1 MTFAERDGD
10 VRPAGSL
17 LTGRPQGLPAALVA
31 VAGIAAGV
39 CYVLSP
45 LSVVCLL
52 AMIPLLRW
60 AGSGLDGAERR
71 WLYAIL
77 VTAVV
82 ARVLVILGLFLLT
95 DHQQVPFGRLFG
107 DEEYFLRRA
116 LWMRNL
122 ALGLPMHRADVI
134 YAYDRDIRTSFLY
147 VLATLQLLFGP
158 APYGAHLFSIL
169 CYLGGSIVLYRL
181 VRPSF
186 GRLPALLG
194 LAMLLFLPTQFAWS
208 LSALKEPFYFLA
220 LSIGLMAAVTAGR
233 PGPALRRLG
242 AIAVLAAS
250 AVVAQ
255 SVREGGLAMAG
266 SGAAAG
272 LLFGFLERRPR
283 LVLPFALVCVL
294 GVSVAA
300 THGVVKDR
308 VVVAVR
314 RVAGV
319 HWSQVNT
326 PGYAYTILD
335 PGFYAR
341 QEAVAEMT
349 FREGVR
355 YVAGSFAAYLVVPLP
370 WQMQSRTAL
379 IYLPEQIVWYLLLL
393 LAPAG
398 LIAGFRRDAQLTAL
412 LAAYAAAAAVLVALT
427 SGNVGT
433 LVRHRGLAV
442 PYLLWLSVLG
452 ACETVTLLTARG
464 QDPHANH
471 R

>member
-1 MTFAERDGD
+1 
-10 VRPAGSL
+10 
-17 LTGRPQGLPAALVA
+17 
-31 VAGIAAGV
+31 
-39 CYVLSP
+39 
-45 LSVVCLL
+45 
-52 AMIPLLRW
+52 
-60 AGSGLDGAERR
+60 
-71 WLYAIL
+71 

-95 DHQQVPFGRLFG
+95 DHQSVAFGHLFG
-107 DEEYFLRRA
+107 DEEYFIRRS

-122 ALGLPMHRADVI
+122 VLGLPMHRADVI

-158 APYGAHLFSIL
+158 APYGAHVFSIL
-169 CYLGGSIVLYRL
+169 CYLGASIVLYRL

-194 LAMLLFLPTQFAWS
+194 LAILLFLPTQFAWS

-220 LSIGLMAAVTAGR
+220 LSVGLMAAVTAGR
-233 PGPALRRLG
+233 PGPALRRIEALL
-242 AIAVLAAS
+242 VLAVS

-255 SVREGGLAMAG
+255 SVREGGFVMAG
-266 SGAAAG
+266 AGAAAG
-272 LLFGFLERRPR
+272 LLFGAFERRR
-283 LVLPFALVCVL
+283 WLILPFAAMCLLGAVL
-294 GVSVAA
+294 AA
-300 THGVVKDR
+300 THGLVKDR

-326 PGYAYTILD
+326 PGYAYTVLD

-341 QEAVAEMT
+341 RNAVDEMT
-349 FREGVR
+349 LRDGVR
-355 YVAGSFAAYLVVPLP
+355 YVAGSFVAYVAVPLP
-370 WQMQSRTAL
+370 WKMQSRTAL

-393 LAPAG
+393 FAPAG
-398 LIAGFRRDAQLTAL
+398 IIAGFRRDAQLTAL
-412 LAAYAAAAAVLVALT
+412 LAAYAAAAALLVALT

-442 PYLLWLSVLG
+442 PYLVWLSVLG
-452 ACETVTLLTARG
+452 ACETVTFLTARG
-464 QDPHANH
+464 QDPHAH
-471 R
+471 H